1 MNVLFV
7 SSGNNKF
14 GIAPVVHAQ
23 GDSLKKSGIILEYFT
38 IKGKGVIGYIKNIF
52 KLRKHIKYNK
62 YDLIHSH
69 YILSAVVATC
79 SKHPK
84 IIVSLMGS
92 DVFTA
97 KYLNILIKLFHIYK
111 WKATIVKSA
120 EMKEILNLQNLFII
134 PNGVDLQK
142 FYPID
147 KNEARARIG
156 WQGEK
161 YILFA
166 SYPERK
172 EKNYLLA
179 EAAIKNLSTLN
190 TKLVTL
196 MGVPHDEVCF
206 YINAADV
213 LLMTSNYE
221 GSPNIIKEAMACN
234 CPIISTNVGDVK
246 WIIGDTEGCFIT
258 DFNVECTSKKI
269 IEALD
274 FADNFG
280 KTNGRERITELGLDS
295 ITIAKRIIEVYNQ
308 VLRSY

>member
-23 GDSLKKSGIILEYFT
+23 GVSLKKSGINLEYFT
-38 IKGKGVIGYIKNIF
+38 IKGKGVSGYTKNIL
-52 KLRKHIKYNK
+52 KLRKHIKSNK

-69 YILSAVVATC
+69 YILSAVVATF

-92 DVFTA
+92 DVFSS
-97 KYLNILIKLFHIYK
+97 KYLNILIKLFHNYK
-111 WKATIVKSA
+111 WKATLVKSK
-120 EMKEILNLQNLFII
+120 EMKEILNLQDLFVI

-142 FYPID
+142 FYPMD
-147 KNEARARIG
+147 KNEARTKIG

-161 YILFA
+161 YILFS

-179 EAAIKNLSTLN
+179 EAAVNNLSSLN
-190 TKLVTL
+190 VKLVSL
-196 MGVPHDEVCF
+196 MGVRHDEVCL

-234 CPIISTNVGDVK
+234 CPIVSTDVGDVK
-246 WIIGDTEGCFIT
+246 WIIGETEGCFIT
-258 DFNVECTSKKI
+258 ASNIENASKKI
-269 IEALD
+269 KEALK
-274 FADNFG
+274 FVDNVG
-280 KTNGRERITELGLDS
+280 KTNGRARITELGLDS

-308 VLRSY
+308 VLRAY